1 MPCGAIAPHEE
12 LLMTCMKDLIPDNGP
27 VGTFEI
33 VAAFLDPDHSIHS
46 TVDVLSRLEEVK

>member
-1 MPCGAIAPHEE
+1 
-12 LLMTCMKDLIPDNGP
+12 MTCMKDLIPDNGP